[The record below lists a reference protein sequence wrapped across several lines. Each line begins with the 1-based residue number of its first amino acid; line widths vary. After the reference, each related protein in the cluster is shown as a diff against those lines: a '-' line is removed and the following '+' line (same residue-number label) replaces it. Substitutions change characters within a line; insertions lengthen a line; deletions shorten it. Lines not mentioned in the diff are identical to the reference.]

1 MTLGGHA
8 NNKKNAVYLRFSDKP
23 RADGH
28 ILPVPSAD
36 QHRSLG
42 RTSLLKGY
50 DQDSF
55 AFEAKQGKADPRV
68 KFLSR
73 GPSHAVYLT
82 QDETVVV
89 LPRLKG
95 ESPAL
100 NPASDAQSFA
110 VLRMRFVGANRAPH
124 VAGSARLPSAVT
136 TAMRLFW
143 QILYNAGADL
153 VINGH
158 AHNYERFAPQD
169 CNGNLDLTKELR
181 EFVVGTGSESLQAFT
196 TGVSNSEVRNGSTYG
211 VLKLTLRASAY
222 DWQFVQVA
230 GQTFTDS
237 GSQVCH

>member
-1 MTLGGHA
+1 
-8 NNKKNAVYLRFSDKP
+8 
-23 RADGH
+23 
-28 ILPVPSAD
+28 
-36 QHRSLG
+36 LG

-124 VAGSARLPSAVT
+124 VAGSARLPSAVV
-136 TAMRLFW
+136 R
-143 QILYNAGADL
+143 
-153 VINGH
+153 
-158 AHNYERFAPQD
+158 R
-169 CNGNLDLTKELR
+169 
-181 EFVVGTGSESLQAFT
+181 GTGSESLQAFT

-211 VLKLTLRASAY
+211 VLKLTLRATAY